1 MWLQNNPPGCCHGS
15 SLQPSA
21 LPLPPAPSPW
31 CCGKGS
37 SHFSICAQPD
47 QNSSRAKTGN
57 LNSAFLTE
65 SKHSA
70 PALSWQP
77 TSGCLAHTKCA
88 WRWLLCSF
96 PAWSSGWSY
105 SHGSEWRQPS
115 TPTKMVYLFQ
125 LQAGVSEVVQPSWI
139 LYMTSGP
146 QTDCSNSQ
154 MSSVNKKKRHKQTR
168 KNYHL
173 MGVLP
178 VTIYLSSSHV
188 CSVSVGLKYSHY
200 ISKGF

>member
-1 MWLQNNPPGCCHGS
+1 MGARCSPQLSPF
-15 SLQPSA
+15 LQPPCLGA
-21 LPLPPAPSPW
+21 V
-31 CCGKGS
+31 GKGS

-146 QTDCSNSQ
+146 QTDCSNSR
-154 MSSVNKKKRHKQTR
+154 MSSVNKKKRHKRTR
-168 KNYHL
+168 KSYHL

-188 CSVSVGLKYSHY
+188 RSVSVGLKYSHCT
-200 ISKGF
+200 SKGF

>member
-1 MWLQNNPPGCCHGS
+1 MGARCSPQLSPF
-15 SLQPSA
+15 LQPPCLGA
-21 LPLPPAPSPW
+21 V
-31 CCGKGS
+31 GKGS

-125 LQAGVSEVVQPSWI
+125 LQAGMSEVVQPLWI

-154 MSSVNKKKRHKQTR
+154 MSSVNKKKRHKRTR
-168 KNYHL
+168 KSYHL

-188 CSVSVGLKYSHY
+188 CSVSVGLKYSHC

>member
-1 MWLQNNPPGCCHGS
+1 MGARCSPQLSPF
-15 SLQPSA
+15 LQPPCLGA
-21 LPLPPAPSPW
+21 V
-31 CCGKGS
+31 GKGS

-125 LQAGVSEVVQPSWI
+125 LQAGMSEVVQPLWI

-154 MSSVNKKKRHKQTR
+154 MSSVNKKKRHKRTR
-168 KNYHL
+168 KSYHL

-188 CSVSVGLKYSHY
+188 CSVSVGLKYSHCT
-200 ISKGF
+200 SKGF

>member
-1 MWLQNNPPGCCHGS
+1 MGARCSPQLSPF
-15 SLQPSA
+15 LQPPCLGA
-21 LPLPPAPSPW
+21 V
-31 CCGKGS
+31 GKGS

-125 LQAGVSEVVQPSWI
+125 LQAGMSEVVQPSWI

-154 MSSVNKKKRHKQTR
+154 MSSVNKKKRHKRTR
-168 KNYHL
+168 KSYHL

-188 CSVSVGLKYSHY
+188 CSVSVGLKYSHCT
-200 ISKGF
+200 SKGF

>member
-1 MWLQNNPPGCCHGS
+1 MGARCSPQLSPF
-15 SLQPSA
+15 LQPPCLGA
-21 LPLPPAPSPW
+21 V
-31 CCGKGS
+31 GKGS

-154 MSSVNKKKRHKQTR
+154 MSSVNKKKRHKRTR
-168 KNYHL
+168 KSYHL

-188 CSVSVGLKYSHY
+188 CSVSVGLKYSHCT
-200 ISKGF
+200 SKGF

>member
-1 MWLQNNPPGCCHGS
+1 MGARCSPQLSPF
-15 SLQPSA
+15 LQPPCLGA
-21 LPLPPAPSPW
+21 V
-31 CCGKGS
+31 GKGS

-125 LQAGVSEVVQPSWI
+125 PQAGMSEVVQPLWI

-154 MSSVNKKKRHKQTR
+154 MSSVNKKKRHKRTR
-168 KNYHL
+168 KSYHL

-188 CSVSVGLKYSHY
+188 CSVSVGLKYSHCT
-200 ISKGF
+200 SKGF

>member
-1 MWLQNNPPGCCHGS
+1 MGARCSPQLSPF
-15 SLQPSA
+15 LQPPRLGA
-21 LPLPPAPSPW
+21 V
-31 CCGKGS
+31 GKGS
-37 SHFSICAQPD
+37 SHFSIRAQPD

-125 LQAGVSEVVQPSWI
+125 LQAGMSEVVQPLWI

-146 QTDCSNSQ
+146 QTDCSNSR
-154 MSSVNKKKRHKQTR
+154 MSSVNKKKRHKRTR
-168 KNYHL
+168 KSYHL

-188 CSVSVGLKYSHY
+188 CSVSVGLKYSHC

>member
-1 MWLQNNPPGCCHGS
+1 MGARCSPQLSPF
-15 SLQPSA
+15 LQPPCLGA
-21 LPLPPAPSPW
+21 V
-31 CCGKGS
+31 GKGS

-146 QTDCSNSQ
+146 QTDCSNSR
-154 MSSVNKKKRHKQTR
+154 MSSVNKKKRHKRTR
-168 KNYHL
+168 KSYHL

-188 CSVSVGLKYSHY
+188 CSVSVGLKYSHC

>member
-15 SLQPSA
+15 SLQPSV

-154 MSSVNKKKRHKQTR
+154 MSSVNKKKRHKRTR
-168 KNYHL
+168 KSYHL